1 MFKLIKLILIRKIL
15 VNSVENYLLYLVIW
29 FKVRLNIC
37 MLLVILNYDYVF

>member
-37 MLLVILNYDYVF
+37 KLLVILNYVF